1 MISQSKWRGRCR
13 TQGGKEERKTSMG
26 FDLSDLQPKE
36 RASFALRA
44 LYEAAGCRKYHMG
57 RFEEYGLYQENRSFL
72 SSEQVIT
79 FTDLDGRLLALK
91 PDVTLSIAKTAQPA
105 PGETLKYYYHEN
117 VYRPSAESHTFKEI
131 AQMGLEMLGAV
142 GEAQVQQA
150 VGLAAKSLEQL
161 GAAWVLELS
170 HMGYLFG
177 LLDALAVPETAR
189 PALLDLLREKNAHEL
204 RAAAKAAGLDDAGA
218 DTLCALLTLCGGCEE
233 TLARAEAFCKND
245 RMRAAAAEL
254 RALTCSL
261 SAGGGSVRLDLSLAG
276 EMEYYNGLVFQGYL
290 QGLPRPLLKG
300 GRYDL
305 LMQKF
310 TPGADAIGF
319 AVYLDE
325 LDRLSAPLPPVQQ
338 QKTDRVML
346 NVALPKGRLGDKVY
360 GLLARIGYGCAEDY
374 NATRKLVVENPEA
387 GIRYFLVK
395 PSDVAIY
402 VEHGAADVGIVG
414 KDILTEASADVYELL
429 DTGLGRCRMCV
440 AAPND
445 YQDDPSRPVRVAT
458 KFVNIAKNYYA
469 SIGRDIDI
477 IKLNGSIE
485 LAPIL
490 GLSDVIVDIVETGTT
505 LRENGLK
512 VVTEFLPISARFIA
526 NKASYQFKHREVD
539 RMLEQL
545 RETLQEAAK

>member
-1 MISQSKWRGRCR
+1 MPENAGDGCKK
-13 TQGGKEERKTSMG
+13 QGEPTMEFS
-26 FDLSDLQPKE
+26 LANLQPKE

-105 PGETLKYYYHEN
+105 PGETLRYYYHEN
-117 VYRPSAESHTFKEI
+117 VYRPSAESHTFQEI
-131 AQMGLEMLGAV
+131 SQMGLEMLGAV

-150 VGLAAKSLEQL
+150 VCLAARSLDAL
-161 GAAWVLELS
+161 GAEWVLEVS

-177 LLDALAVPETAR
+177 LFDALGVPDAAR
-189 PALLDLLREKNAHEL
+189 AKLLEKLREKNAHEL
-204 RAAAKAAGLDDAGA
+204 RAAAGAAGLADAAADILCSVLSLCGSYA
-218 DTLCALLTLCGGCEE
+218 DTLAKAAALC
-233 TLARAEAFCKND
+233 RND
-245 RMRAAAAEL
+245 AMRAAVAEL
-254 RALTCSL
+254 EALAVPL
-261 SAGGGSVRLDLSLAG
+261 EKAGGVIRLDMTLAG

-290 QGLPRPLLKG
+290 KALPRPLLKG

-310 TPGADAIGF
+310 TPGAGAIGF

-325 LDRLSAPLPPVQQ
+325 LDRLSAPLPPVQ
-338 QKTDRVML
+338 KNSTDRVML

-360 GLLARIGYGCAEDY
+360 HLLAGIGYGCPEDY

-429 DTGLGRCRMCV
+429 DTGLGKCRMCV
-440 AAPND
+440 AAPAD

-458 KFVNIAKNYYA
+458 KFVSIAKSYYA
-469 SIGRDIDI
+469 SMGRDIDI

-512 VVTEFLPISARFIA
+512 VVTEFMPISARFIA
-526 NKASYQFKHREVD
+526 NKASYQFKHAEMD
-539 RMLEQL
+539 TMLEKL
-545 RETLQEAAK
+545 RAELQNKEEAK